1 MGSYAMATAEDFTPW
16 LRRCYLFA
24 ALDDAQ
30 LRTVMASMQDI
41 TLEEGRILFEHGQ
54 PADRFFLLLDGQ
66 IKLYRLSEEGDEKV
80 IEIIRPGQT
89 FAEAVMFMSG
99 RVYPVNADALSNSRL
114 LAFSNATVKE
124 VLRGSVDT
132 CFKLMADMSQR
143 LHRLL
148 NEIDSL
154 TLHNATY
161 RLVSYLLS
169 ELPQDVLQSP
179 EIVLTTPKHIIA
191 SRLSIK
197 PETFSRILTRL
208 SRDGLIV
215 VRGNSIVLADLERLR
230 KETEI

>member
-1 MGSYAMATAEDFTPW
+1 MTGADEFALW

-30 LRTVMASMQDI
+30 LRSVMASMQDVR
-41 TLEEGRILFEHGQ
+41 LDEGRILFEHGQ
-54 PADRFFLLLDGQ
+54 PADHFFLLLDGQ

-80 IEIIRPGQT
+80 IEIVRPGQT

-99 RVYPVNADALSNSRL
+99 RVYPVNADALTNCRL
-114 LAFSNATVKE
+114 LAFSNAAVKD
-124 VLRGSVDT
+124 VLRNSVDT
-132 CFKLMADMSQR
+132 CFKLMGDMSAR

-169 ELPQDVLQSP
+169 ELPQNVLQSP

-208 SRDGLIV
+208 QRDGLIV

-230 KETEI
+230 KETEL

>member
-1 MGSYAMATAEDFTPW
+1 MTGTDEFTPW

-30 LRTVMASMQDI
+30 LHSVTASMQEISLD
-41 TLEEGRILFEHGQ
+41 EGRILFEHGQ

-80 IEIIRPGQT
+80 IEIVRPGQT

-99 RVYPVNADALSNSRL
+99 RVYPVNADALTNCRL
-114 LAFSNATVKE
+114 LAFSNAAVKDM
-124 VLRGSVDT
+124 LRSSVDT
-132 CFKLMADMSQR
+132 CFKLMGDMSQR

-169 ELPQDVLQSP
+169 ELPENVLQSP

-208 SRDGLIV
+208 QRDGLIV
-215 VRGNSIVLADLERLR
+215 VRGNSIVLADLGRLR